1 MRKNSQT
8 SDLILEILEKAVD
21 GYVRIEDFLYNTHIY
36 AKGYDRPL
44 KKSNLSQA
52 LRRLRLKGY
61 LATKKNQH
69 EILYKL
75 TVSGKTEWTIRKSLS
90 EELKGKW
97 LVVVFDIPESH
108 RKVRNVL
115 RSRLKLWQF
124 KPLQKSVWVCKK
136 SIKKHIQG
144 FINEVGLSEWVLVFE
159 SDDLNHLH
167 ISDDRQQT
175 V

>member
-44 KKSNLSQA
+44 KKSNLSQT

-61 LATKKNQH
+61 LDTKKDQNQ
-69 EILYKL
+69 ILYKL
-75 TVSGKTEWTIRKSLS
+75 TTTGKTEWEIRKSLT

-124 KPLQKSVWVCKK
+124 KPLQKSVWVSKK
-136 SIKKHIQG
+136 SIKKHLKN
-144 FINEVGLSEWVLVFE
+144 FIDEVGLSTWVLVFE
-159 SDDLNHLH
+159 SDDLGNLH
-167 ISDDRQQT
+167 IRDDR
-175 V
+175 